1 MPNIE
6 IIRKAHV
13 DDREPERHVGVRVL
27 LRVVL
32 SKYLRWDIDHDEYQ
46 IAFFEALT
54 KFPFLTSV
62 TVFTGFKVSSIE

>member
-1 MPNIE
+1 MT
-6 IIRKAHV
+6 
-13 DDREPERHVGVRVL
+13 L
-27 LRVVL
+27 
-32 SKYLRWDIDHDEYQ
+32 KYLNFIVCKKFVINRWDIDHDEYQ